1 MVISEPDAIGRN
13 VYPENLRKQSSH
25 CPVGRLHSFYQRI
38 YIHLKLMSNK
48 TVLRNL
54 AIQLKR
60 AHRVVLGTLE
70 SVANFI
76 YIKKTHKLRDA

>member
-1 MVISEPDAIGRN
+1 MQSDEMFILKIF
-13 VYPENLRKQSSH
+13 ENNPHIAQF
-25 CPVGRLHSFYQRI
+25 GGYTAFI
-38 YIHLKLMSNK
+38 K

-54 AIQLKR
+54 ATQLKR